1 MPKMKNRIKK
11 NVKTKRNVKRKRIL
25 KLLSII
31 ILCFINTYFP
41 IKKYLSKLLKQRQQA
56 NKLRKKI
63 NQFISYSE
71 YYEDLILNIILTN
84 IENGFYI
91 DVGAY
96 DPIKVSVTKAF
107 YLRGWTGIN
116 IEPQPG
122 KKELFDK
129 DRPKDINL
137 QLAVGEKN
145 GTIKFYINDQ
155 CSTYVEQY
163 SKKAKNIINITMDTM
178 SNICRKYV
186 PKGRAVDFC
195 KIDVEGGE
203 RNVLLGYDFTNY
215 RPKVF
220 CIESTIPLSSI
231 PNHELWENIL
241 IQNNY
246 TYVYKRGVN
255 RFYVDNNFPELLER
269 SKHITEYI
277 PKIRKY
283 RIHSF
288 RKL

>member
-1 MPKMKNRIKK
+1 MYYFQAKMICRIKE
-11 NVKTKRNVKRKRIL
+11 

-31 ILCFINTYFP
+31 ILFSLIIYYSINEY
-41 IKKYLSKLLKQRQQA
+41 LLKRLKAQQQA
-56 NKLRKKI
+56 NKRKI
-63 NQFISYSE
+63 RLSDFYSYSQ
-71 YYEDLILNIILTN
+71 YQEDLILYILLYD

-107 YLRGWTGIN
+107 YLKGWTGIN

-129 DRPKDINL
+129 DRLKDINL

-186 PKGRAVDFC
+186 PQGRAVDFC